1 LHYTSSNAN
10 IHSHMNITTKPT
22 DINDE
27 RTTPH
32 SLQYTD
38 PSTLQSELH
47 PTLPFLLSKTAS
59 PLFLSNLCVQ
69 LPCLI
74 TKLLRRLRDPH
85 LCTLLFLQRMGNAMM
100 RTSFTTIIN
109 LLDSPLE
116 LNLCAMLCKVFF
128 DDERLMMLKGAYQKW
143 IE

>member
-1 LHYTSSNAN
+1 
-10 IHSHMNITTKPT
+10 
-22 DINDE
+22 
-27 RTTPH
+27 
-32 SLQYTD
+32 
-38 PSTLQSELH
+38 
-47 PTLPFLLSKTAS
+47 
-59 PLFLSNLCVQ
+59 
-69 LPCLI
+69 
-74 TKLLRRLRDPH
+74 
-85 LCTLLFLQRMGNAMM
+85 MGNAMM